1 MQSLANIRPRAL
13 ASLLCLLA
21 FSSHADAPRLIIQRA
36 PLAGFS
42 HHAGRALWA
51 QLREGDPLELVR
63 EASNPHDALA
73 VRVSWNGQSLGYLP
87 RTDNG
92 AVARA
97 LDQGTALQARISRL
111 REHPDPR
118 RRIEVE
124 VSAQLGSPP

>member
-1 MQSLANIRPRAL
+1 MRAS
-13 ASLLCLLA
+13 ALLCALLLTGLA
-21 FSSHADAPRLIIQRA
+21 QAEGPRLILQRA

-42 HHAGRALWA
+42 HHAANQLWA
-51 QLREGDPLELVR
+51 QLKTGDSLTLTH

-73 VRVSWNGQSLGYLP
+73 VRVDWQGQALGYLP

-97 LDQGTALQARISRL
+97 LAAGTSLNARISRL

-124 VSAQLGSPP
+124 VSAPLRP